1 MSLSGFAAS
10 IQVES
15 GEISQP
21 AKSLQHPQNPSFQQ
35 QDATDDLEMYAFSNA
50 STSRSGL
57 HGSVK
62 DNGVVDDP
70 SPGQSTDHIQTI
82 WEPYRNRFRVL
93 AACLSSFANG
103 MNDSAPGALIASIEK
118 YDPLDAVLCVMLM
131 TTQRLQHSLWH
142 RCARFRM

>member
-15 GEISQP
+15 GEISQL
-21 AKSLQHPQNPSFQQ
+21 AKALQHPQNPSHRQ
-35 QDATDDLEMYAFSNA
+35 QDATEDVEMYAMPNA
-50 STSRSGL
+50 SISRSEL
-57 HGSVK
+57 HGSVRE
-62 DNGVVDDP
+62 NGVVDDP
-70 SPGQSTDHIQTI
+70 SPGQSTDHIQTT

-118 YDPLDAVLCVMLM
+118 YDPLDAIFYSILIATE
-131 TTQRLQHSLWH
+131 TTT
-142 RCARFRM
+142 